1 MSEDRPRG
9 LWNPNSREFSLPM
22 TDPRNIRLRVP
33 VITRLEGEGAL
44 ELYCRD
50 ERLERAVLR
59 IFEPPRFFEKFLE
72 GKHYSEQPIIAAR
85 ICGICPIAYQMTGVR
100 AIERA
105 LGIEPSEWIGRM
117 RRVLQCGEWLQSHA
131 LHIHFLALPDF
142 LGYGHMLDM
151 ARDHPEAVKR
161 GLRLQALGNDLIS
174 LSGGRS
180 VHPVGLRVG
189 GFHSAPEPAVIAG
202 LVARLDAALA
212 DAEALVRWASGLDL
226 PDDHAT
232 MTCVALHHPSQY
244 AMNEGRVL
252 GSDGLEIDAADYR
265 RHFQEHQ
272 EPHSTAL
279 YSLLDGQPYLV
290 GPLARMNLNFAQLPG
305 EVRDLATD
313 CGLRFPSDN
322 IYHSLLARALE
333 CYFAVFEARRLL
345 AGYQA
350 GEPFVQDSPRAGW
363 GAHCTEAPRGL
374 IYHHYG
380 LDSEGFITEACI
392 IPPTS
397 QNQARIESDLMR
409 GLTAYGLE
417 HSDQELQFFAERLI
431 RNYDPCI
438 SCSVH
443 FLDLRVHR
451 N

>member
-1 MSEDRPRG
+1 M
-9 LWNPNSREFSLPM
+9 LQ
-22 TDPRNIRLRVP
+22 
-33 VITRLEGEGAL
+33 
-44 ELYCRD
+44 
-50 ERLERAVLR
+50 

-100 AIERA
+100 ALEHA
-105 LGIEPSEWIGRM
+105 LGLEPGDWIGRM

-142 LGYGHMLDM
+142 LGFSHMLEM
-151 ARDHPEAVKR
+151 AKQYPDEVRR

-174 LSGGRS
+174 LSGARS
-180 VHPVGLRVG
+180 VHPVGLKVG
-189 GFHSAPEPAVIAG
+189 GFHRAPDAG
-202 LVARLDAALA
+202 LIAALGPRLEEA
-212 DAEALVRWASGLDL
+212 LTDAEALVRWAAALEL
-226 PDDHAT
+226 PDDHQAFT
-232 MTCVALHHPSQY
+232 SVALHHDTDY

-252 GSDGLEIDAADYR
+252 SSRGLDIDARDYR
-265 RHFQEHQ
+265 QHFQEHQ
-272 EPHSTAL
+272 EPHTTAL
-279 YSLLDGQPYLV
+279 YSLLEGEPYLV
-290 GPLARMNLNFAQLPG
+290 GPLARQNLNFAQLP
-305 EVRDLATD
+305 ERVRVLADD

-322 IYHSLLARALE
+322 IYDSLRARALE
-333 CYFAVFEARRLL
+333 CYFAVFEAQRLL
-345 AGYQA
+345 TDYRTAPA
-350 GEPFVQDSPRAGW
+350 AVADSPGAGW

-380 LDSEGFITEACI
+380 LDQEGFITEACI

-397 QNQARIESDLMR
+397 QNQAHIEANLFR
-409 GLTAYGLE
+409 GLTAFGLE
-417 HSDQELQFFAERLI
+417 HSDRELQFFAERLI

-451 N
+451 A

>member
-1 MSEDRPRG
+1 
-9 LWNPNSREFSLPM
+9 M

-50 ERLERAVLR
+50 DKLERAVLR

-72 GKHYSEQPIIAAR
+72 GKHYSEQPAIASR

-100 AIERA
+100 AIEHA
-105 LGIEPSEWIGRM
+105 LGIDPGEWISRM
-117 RRVLQCGEWLQSHA
+117 RRMLQCGEWLQSHA

-142 LGYGHMLDM
+142 LGFPHMMDL
-151 ARDHPEAVKR
+151 ARSHPDEVRR

-174 LSGGRS
+174 LSGARS
-180 VHPVGLRVG
+180 VHPVGLKVG
-189 GFHSAPEPAVIAG
+189 GFHKAPVPQQV
-202 LVARLDAALA
+202 AALQPRLLQA
-212 DAEALVRWASGLDL
+212 EQDAEALVRWTASLEL
-226 PDDHAT
+226 PEDHQT
-232 MTCVALHHPSQY
+232 FTSVALHHDRDY
-244 AMNEGRVL
+244 AMNEGRVCSSL
-252 GSDGLEIDAADYR
+252 GLDIAAPDYQQ
-265 RHFQEHQ
+265 HFREHQ
-272 EPHSTAL
+272 VPHSTAL
-279 YSLLDGQPYLV
+279 YSLLDGEPYLL
-290 GPLARMNLNFAQLPG
+290 GPLARMNLNFDQLPQQ
-305 EVRDLATD
+305 VQALARD
-313 CGLRFPSDN
+313 CGMRFPSDN
-322 IYHSLLARALE
+322 IYHSIRARALE
-333 CYFAVFEARRLL
+333 CYFTILEARHLL
-345 AGYQA
+345 TDYQPQTA
-350 GEPFVQDSPRAGW
+350 SVEDIPREGW

-374 IYHHYG
+374 IYHHYRTDDG
-380 LDSEGFITEACI
+380 GFIRDACI

-397 QNQARIESDLMR
+397 QNQARIEADLYR
-409 GLTAYGLE
+409 GLTDFGLE

>member
-1 MSEDRPRG
+1 
-9 LWNPNSREFSLPM
+9 M

-50 ERLERAVLR
+50 EQLERAVLR

-105 LGIEPSEWIGRM
+105 LGLESGDWIGRM

-142 LGYGHMLDM
+142 LGFSHMLDM
-151 ARDHPEAVKR
+151 AKVHPQAVKR

-180 VHPVGLRVG
+180 VHPVGLKVG
-189 GFHSAPEPAVIAG
+189 GFHNAPAADVIAALLPRIDEA
-202 LVARLDAALA
+202 LV
-212 DAEALVRWASGLDL
+212 DAEALVRWAAGLDL
-226 PDDHAT
+226 PDDHASFT
-232 MTCVALHHPSQY
+232 SVALHHPTQY
-244 AMNEGRVL
+244 AMNEGRVCS
-252 GSDGLEIDAADYR
+252 SDGLDIDACDYR
-265 RHFQEHQ
+265 QHFREHQ

-279 YSLLDGQPYLV
+279 YSLLDGEPYLV
-290 GPLARMNLNFAQLPG
+290 GPLARINLNFEQFPA
-305 EVRDLATD
+305 EVRALADD
-313 CGLRFPSDN
+313 CGLHFPSDN

-333 CYFAVFEARRLL
+333 CYYAVWEARQLL
-345 AGYQA
+345 SGYAAQA
-350 GEPFVQDSPRAGW
+350 FSVPDEPRAGW

-380 LDSEGFITEACI
+380 LDPEGFITEACI

-397 QNQARIESDLMR
+397 QNQARIEADLMR
-409 GLTAYGLE
+409 GLTAFGLE

-451 N
+451 H